1 MGTRV
6 IAVVGA
12 TATGKSGLATELALA
27 LGGEVVNADSMQLYQ
42 GMDIGTAKEPEAAR
56 RGVPHHLLDIWPVT

>member
-27 LGGEVVNADSMQLYQ
+27 LGGEVLY
-42 GMDIGTAKEPEAAR
+42 GTMMEILKK
-56 RGVPHHLLDIWPVT
+56 

>member
-27 LGGEVVNADSMQLYQ
+27 LGCEVVIADSMLLYL
-42 GMDIGTAKEPEAAR
+42 GLEIGRA
-56 RGVPHHLLDIWPVT
+56 